1 MSTLPPELKDE
12 NVSRSRSEQIV
23 DLLKSYKYIIT
34 AVAAVGVTYLVYTG
48 TQLSVPPRFERY
60 TIQFGFG
67 VLVALVPAR
76 YVYNRL
82 VSDTRVQLHDVDP
95 ISGDAAVFKL
105 TSDQFKQVEFLDEEG
120 EEVDAEQ
127 VHQITTATGM
137 QAFEVS
143 EFDVERMQATVTWWA
158 GLRPR
163 EIRSKRKSLE
173 YVRNVYADKADKYD
187 TVRDNLDLIVRDAV
201 DTELSRRLAVE
212 EDALN
217 LDESSIQSSVQ
228 DAMESVNV
236 SKVSESDSDSSVEK
250 DVQEDLEIEVED

>member
-1 MSTLPPELKDE
+1 MSTLPPELQHE
-12 NVSRSRSEQIV
+12 EVSRSRSEQIV
-23 DLLKSYKYIIT
+23 DLLKAYKYIIT
-34 AVAAVGVTYLVYTG
+34 AVASLIVIYLVYTG

-60 TIQFGFG
+60 AIQFLFG
-67 VLVALVPAR
+67 LVIALVPAR
-76 YVYNRL
+76 WVYNRL

-95 ISGDAAVFKL
+95 LTGDAAVYKL
-105 TSDQFKQVEFLDEEG
+105 TTDQFKNVDFVDEEG

-127 VHQITTATGM
+127 VHQITTSKGGR
-137 QAFEVS
+137 AFEVS
-143 EFDVERMQATVTWWA
+143 EFDVEKMRATVTWWA

-163 EIRSKRKSLE
+163 EVRSKRKSLE

-217 LDESSIQSSVQ
+217 LDESSIQSSVE
-228 DAMESVNV
+228 DAMQSVNV
-236 SKVSESDSDSSVEK
+236 SKVSEGDASVEEEVQQDLDI
-250 DVQEDLEIEVED
+250 DVDE